1 MKRKIGTAVLLMVS
15 ILIINVDGTY
25 AKTSK
30 NLLKNPGFESS
41 DFSMWKYKGTGMDKL
56 DYYTEDPVGI
66 WNKKDDCHSGN
77 YTFHFWS
84 TYKHHFKLEQTIS
97 KKKLNKNKTYKAS
110 VYIQGDEVGADAEIY
125 LYVIADGKKYV
136 SGMVELDGWQD
147 WKKLPIANIICK
159 KGNVKIGI
167 YVDHAAD
174 GWGMIDDF
182 YFGQE

>member
-1 MKRKIGTAVLLMVS
+1 MYQVDYPFSLRFRYHYFTDFNGHKFRK
-15 ILIINVDGTY
+15 NVFNTC
-25 AKTSK
+25 AK
-30 NLLKNPGFESS
+30 SS
-41 DFSMWKYKGTGMDKL
+41 
-56 DYYTEDPVGI
+56 
-66 WNKKDDCHSGN
+66 
-77 YTFHFWS
+77 
-84 TYKHHFKLEQTIS
+84 IS

-147 WKKLPIANIICK
+147 WKKLTIDNIRCK

>member
-66 WNKKDDCHSGN
+66 WNKKMIVIPETIHFISGR
-77 YTFHFWS
+77 H
-84 TYKHHFKLEQTIS
+84 I
-97 KKKLNKNKTYKAS
+97 
-110 VYIQGDEVGADAEIY
+110 
-125 LYVIADGKKYV
+125 
-136 SGMVELDGWQD
+136 
-147 WKKLPIANIICK
+147 NIILNWNRQFQK
-159 KGNVKIGI
+159 RNLTKQDI
-167 YVDHAAD
+167 
-174 GWGMIDDF
+174 
-182 YFGQE
+182 

>member
-97 KKKLNKNKTYKAS
+97 KKKLNFAPEF
-110 VYIQGDEVGADAEIY
+110 YIKR
-125 LYVIADGKKYV
+125 L
-136 SGMVELDGWQD
+136 
-147 WKKLPIANIICK
+147 N
-159 KGNVKIGI
+159 
-167 YVDHAAD
+167 
-174 GWGMIDDF
+174 
-182 YFGQE
+182 

>member
-77 YTFHFWS
+77 YTFHFGR
-84 TYKHHFKLEQTIS
+84 HI
-97 KKKLNKNKTYKAS
+97 
-110 VYIQGDEVGADAEIY
+110 
-125 LYVIADGKKYV
+125 
-136 SGMVELDGWQD
+136 
-147 WKKLPIANIICK
+147 NIILNWNRQFQK
-159 KGNVKIGI
+159 RNLTKTRHIKHRYI
-167 YVDHAAD
+167 YREMK
-174 GWGMIDDF
+174 WEQMQRYI
-182 YFGQE
+182 YML

>member
-77 YTFHFWS
+77 YTFHFCR
-84 TYKHHFKLEQTIS
+84 HI
-97 KKKLNKNKTYKAS
+97 
-110 VYIQGDEVGADAEIY
+110 
-125 LYVIADGKKYV
+125 
-136 SGMVELDGWQD
+136 
-147 WKKLPIANIICK
+147 NIILNWNRQFQK
-159 KGNVKIGI
+159 RNLTKTRHIKHRYI
-167 YVDHAAD
+167 YREMK
-174 GWGMIDDF
+174 WEQMQRYI
-182 YFGQE
+182 YML

>member
-1 MKRKIGTAVLLMVS
+1 M
-15 ILIINVDGTY
+15 Y
-25 AKTSK
+25 
-30 NLLKNPGFESS
+30 S

-56 DYYTEDPVGI
+56 DYYTEEPVGI

-97 KKKLNKNKTYKAS
+97 KKKLKKNKTYKAS

-147 WKKLPIANIICK
+147 WKKLTIDNIRCK

>member
-66 WNKKDDCHSGN
+66 WNKKDGRH
-77 YTFHFWS
+77 
-84 TYKHHFKLEQTIS
+84 I
-97 KKKLNKNKTYKAS
+97 
-110 VYIQGDEVGADAEIY
+110 
-125 LYVIADGKKYV
+125 
-136 SGMVELDGWQD
+136 
-147 WKKLPIANIICK
+147 NIILNWNRQFQK
-159 KGNVKIGI
+159 RNLTKTRHIKHRYI
-167 YVDHAAD
+167 YREMK
-174 GWGMIDDF
+174 WEQMQRYI
-182 YFGQE
+182 YML

>member
-1 MKRKIGTAVLLMVS
+1 M
-15 ILIINVDGTY
+15 DGR
-25 AKTSK
+25 
-30 NLLKNPGFESS
+30 
-41 DFSMWKYKGTGMDKL
+41 
-56 DYYTEDPVGI
+56 I
-66 WNKKDDCHSGN
+66 GN

-147 WKKLPIANIICK
+147 WKKLTIDNIRCK

>member
-1 MKRKIGTAVLLMVS
+1 
-15 ILIINVDGTY
+15 
-25 AKTSK
+25 
-30 NLLKNPGFESS
+30 
-41 DFSMWKYKGTGMDKL
+41 MDKL

-97 KKKLNKNKTYKAS
+97 KKKLKKNKTYKAS

-136 SGMVELDGWQD
+136 SGMVE
-147 WKKLPIANIICK
+147 
-159 KGNVKIGI
+159 
-167 YVDHAAD
+167 
-174 GWGMIDDF
+174 
-182 YFGQE
+182 

>member
-84 TYKHHFKLEQTIS
+84 TYKHH
-97 KKKLNKNKTYKAS
+97 LNWNRQFQKET
-110 VYIQGDEVGADAEIY
+110 
-125 LYVIADGKKYV
+125 
-136 SGMVELDGWQD
+136 
-147 WKKLPIANIICK
+147 
-159 KGNVKIGI
+159 
-167 YVDHAAD
+167 
-174 GWGMIDDF
+174 
-182 YFGQE
+182 

>member
-1 MKRKIGTAVLLMVS
+1 
-15 ILIINVDGTY
+15 
-25 AKTSK
+25 
-30 NLLKNPGFESS
+30 
-41 DFSMWKYKGTGMDKL
+41 MDKL

-97 KKKLNKNKTYKAS
+97 KKKLKKNKTYKAS
-110 VYIQGDEVGADAEIY
+110 VYIQEDEVGADAEIY

-147 WKKLPIANIICK
+147 WKKLTIDNIRCK
-159 KGNVKIGI
+159 KGNVKIL
-167 YVDHAAD
+167 
-174 GWGMIDDF
+174 
-182 YFGQE
+182 